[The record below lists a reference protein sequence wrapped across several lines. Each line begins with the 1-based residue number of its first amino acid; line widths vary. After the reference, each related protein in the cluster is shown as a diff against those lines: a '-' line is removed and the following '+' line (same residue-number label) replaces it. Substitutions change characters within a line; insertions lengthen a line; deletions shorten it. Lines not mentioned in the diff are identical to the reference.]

1 MVANINNHK
10 QIKPTKYNQL
20 NENANTKTQ
29 IVTPNV
35 RYKRLVKKI
44 ELNMY
49 LSMLMVMIT

>member
-1 MVANINNHK
+1 MAANINNHK

-29 IVTPNV
+29 TVMPNA

-44 ELNMY
+44 ELNMCFS
-49 LSMLMVMIT
+49 LLIVMIT